1 MMFTAAPTMRLGSK
15 GFSASP
21 ASTRAGS
28 SSPPIPTAFFAQ
40 YPHTVPVARNSYP
53 DESSPGSSESLVS
66 VAGDDML
73 ATRPLNPSR
82 ISPPPGLEHLGSPV
96 LSEAEARPCL
106 EPFFLSPPAYRPQ
119 VAELPRTPPPPNTQ
133 PRLWRTVP
141 PPPSAPAPEIT
152 SQEAFATPPPREEPC
167 LRLDLSN
174 YLLEKTGVQAAHH
187 EDCKPCA
194 FFHTKGEAW
203 LQTRVLIFE
212 ALSQMAQMAGE
223 LQEPPITKRTTPE
236 AATAAFGL
244 FGQRYFAESIQG
256 AFRETGAKPEA
267 IDRIYVGNFAGEL
280 FNSQG
285 HLGAAVAAAHPA
297 LLHRPSMR
305 VEAACASGGLACA
318 EAVRAVC
325 AGDDI
330 VLAVGVEVQTEADS
344 RTGGTYLARA
354 ADFKRQSGIDD
365 FTFPALFARRAKAYL
380 EKYPEVKMA
389 DLATV
394 GVKAYS
400 NGNKNPLAHM
410 HTVQLPLE
418 KAVAGPEFLKNEELK
433 PFVRAT
439 HCSQV
444 SDGGAAAIFVSEEGL
459 QKCGLSKHQAVE
471 IVATD
476 YGAGD
481 LWSDPEDLAVMDT
494 TKAVVS
500 RMLASAGVKPSDLD
514 VAEVHDCFAIAEIL
528 MYEAIGLAA
537 PGKGTELVKSGAT
550 SLEGKIPV
558 NTGRALDKDLGHA
571 CFLRALKQCS
581 ISWHRS
587 FGLPRRL
594 VMPSIPAMFNLAEN
608 DDADEEES
616 DLPDLEDN
624 ESGGAIQGP
633 QGAASEADQVWRC
646 AGCDGHELYRD
657 GLWRWCCV
665 RCGSLEYY
673 RMDQPTYREAARP
686 RRAARQLLLQGVC
699 WAAAAGGGD
708 DELEPDHLEE
718 MTEPRRL
725 QGEHVDTILFYPKVR
740 EPLCAQTYLNHDEPI
755 RYPILRK
762 NIPPMTRMGPEK
774 GVKFRGGAPPQ
785 PPQWKYESHD
795 LRAFAKWSRKVEIW
809 QVQVA
814 HYMTSKEAALLLYT
828 SLTGEAEAEM
838 EHVPLEKINHPDG
851 IKYILDCLRKPMEQK
866 SVYQKRKFLA
876 DYEKI
881 SRYPGEGLRSFSNR
895 YRRIERSLE
904 ALGVS
909 ICGMYDSESR
919 GNRLLERARLSAAD
933 QRLIMVGAGYNLEFE
948 AITESMTMQYPEFR
962 AAPPVVTKDGTP
974 LTRTPGPKGKGATTP
989 NHSGKGGHTGKGP
1002 PPQRVYITE
1011 EPLDQIPENEEQPAE
1026 PDADENQDD
1035 QDNDNE
1041 AGEEDGETQDADD
1054 LAEVAEVLTVTA
1066 KKLAGLKLGRKYT
1079 GQPKKDPATLKKE
1092 TNCAICGERG
1102 HWKGDPE
1109 CPMAGQSVAPRSSPS
1124 APATTGARGATS
1136 KAGATGAPKGDGK
1149 GQKPAHQT
1157 FFVRDCGSFEATQA
1171 NDQPE
1176 YGTAFSVNVVF
1187 EVHDAPTGTDRFG
1200 KMMILDTACQRTCCG
1215 IGWEAQHSL
1224 DLTPHGLQTHHVDVT
1239 DAFQFGSG
1247 PPLVAKSRSYV
1258 PAGIGGASLI
1268 FGAGVLDAKIPL
1280 LASNKLLESLG
1291 MILDMPSSQVSFV
1304 SLGVTVPMLRTA
1316 TLQFASMSLLIAP
1329 SGTPC
1334 SPALIG
1340 AILLRSLRLEENL
1353 YVVKKI
1359 MDLRRHLFT
1368 SMGCAVNLGILD
1380 PEIYQAVPP
1389 ILDVRFAAPQGTCQL
1404 PAPRLCPVRQRVR
1417 QVRQVQEVPHETEM
1431 ERPPGDV
1438 GRPPRRKVRN
1448 LAANLATAIA
1458 LLVQYCTGGFQPE
1471 QQAVRAFSPGV
1482 PEFGYAQAIE
1492 FETPLPKAAAG
1503 SQQRIRDGAGPV
1515 AAGSSRGRV
1524 GELRLDRGTLKRL
1537 KGGWAR
1543 SARLLENER
1552 EIYDVLPATVN
1563 RRPPSIDVL
1572 CVFPGSDWLHEGLAS
1587 HRMTSTA
1594 LPLHVARRLRDDP
1607 DILGEALRAL
1617 RRLRPHVLYVSCLDF
1632 FPGGN
1637 KGPYVQHLIEEQ
1649 AQQGRTYIL
1658 ADSCDAAAV
1667 QTTIPGGSSFLLDRG
1682 PATQENL
1689 HNGIVELIRDYVATK
1704 EPMRFG
1710 IYQAL
1715 VTYRE
1720 PVRDLTAWDT
1730 IAEMMSRSFGSEGSR
1745 PFYIDPGSEVGK
1757 EVQNLLRMTAVR
1769 IQCVQR
1775 PTQRRLP
1782 QNVPYT
1788 ARAAFLIH
1796 SDDTR
1801 AVEVENLALVQR
1813 PKQRFAKPVRH
1824 ALLAYGDLIEET
1836 ETSPNVPA
1844 ETPITDLPTD
1854 ISFPNLSQQVPLEVR
1869 RAIAK
1874 AHINLGH
1881 ASPQEMLR
1889 LAVQTG
1895 NPSEMFL
1902 QTIRRLNC
1910 ATCARLKGPQ
1920 PPPPASTTIT
1930 ASQFGDRVEIDI
1942 FYLRDLTGKSC
1953 MVLGA
1958 VDVATRF
1965 HQAAVLETRNPEEA
1979 YRALETMWL
1988 RPFGLMV
1995 QLGADPDGTFQGTF
2009 EERLRSHGVLIDFC
2023 PADAHYKIAH
2033 VERQNAFL
2041 RTILE
2046 KLVDTFAATNVKD
2059 IELLIAPAL
2068 HAANSLILTRGRSA
2082 YQAVFGR
2089 TPRLPG
2095 GLFSDSNAL
2104 ATTPTTDAAATAEI
2118 VRAEAIKTIADLNVK
2133 QSLRR
2138 ALLRKTRHLLLEMAK
2153 EGGQEKRS
2161 GTTIA
2166 LVAIE
2171 QLRAATGY
2179 EAWIPDEAEVKA
2191 LKDAARTLDD
2201 SLWSDETGP
2210 PPPKRSLEQ
2219 DDVEMDPELGYD
2231 ISLPEV
2237 AAAVASSSAAPPP
2250 GAQPVVNTQVQS
2262 TLVYQPQVQNTVVHN
2277 TDSESKVCTENTKG
2291 NQKQIAETFGIGSS
2305 ACEQDSNSDQ
2315 HMEEPET
2322 PVMPTTVTVDRPT
2335 GPQQPGQVHAATASA
2350 ASSSRPSTTPVTSE
2364 APSGGPDPLLPAK
2377 RPFETLST
2385 LFFEDGYLQHCE
2397 PGDTLE
2403 QSFGPQTDL
2412 YYQTYLASNHRKDDL
2427 KGSPNKPANESDSS
2441 DTDWNDEARPNDPA
2455 KDLTRAEAKALDREI
2470 PWRKIL
2476 EMDQKTVEAFK
2487 AATEKEAKSWQ
2498 DWGSVKPLSHEQ
2510 ARKVL
2515 QDKILAR
2522 RVLRTRSCFRDK
2534 SRGIGD
2540 LIPKCRVVALGHKD
2554 PDIYRINRECATPNR
2569 TSEHVL
2575 FCVLTSGSNREF
2587 AQSGKK
2593 WFGWTGD
2600 ASTAFL
2606 QGDIQNDER
2615 EQPLY
2620 LLPPNDGITSL
2631 TSCWKAPLYL
2641 VCTNIYGLSNA
2652 PRLWSLTVIARLVS
2666 LGYRQH
2672 SFDKMVFMKFG
2683 PDGHLISLI
2692 IVYVDD
2698 FLGTY
2703 REDYDVTEVHKAF
2716 KWGAL
2721 QDFKLNEALTF
2732 KGKQL
2737 TLKENAAGRIYLH
2750 VCQRDFLD
2758 SMNAGRVPKGAD
2770 LTSFLTADQ
2779 KAEFRSVAGL
2789 LQWLSGQTRPE
2800 LAAVNSLSNH
2810 GAETTVG
2817 DLKTLFEA
2825 LDFAKETRDDG
2836 FIIADVP
2843 LDRSTAILVYT
2854 DASWANAEKCRS
2866 QCGVLVVLCAPT
2878 VLEKTTPAMIVD
2890 WRSSRSTRVCRS
2902 TLAAE
2907 ASAAD
2912 EGCDRAVYVSLF
2924 LGELLYNVPAHKVGQ
2939 RFLQLSA
2946 TDAKSLYD
2954 CVVSDS
2960 PNLSDKRSLVNVRAI
2975 QEVVSGNRF
2984 HWIPTDLMWADGLT
2998 KISHDLQASFHLWLQ
3013 DPTATLKK

>member
-1 MMFTAAPTMRLGSK
+1 
-15 GFSASP
+15 
-21 ASTRAGS
+21 
-28 SSPPIPTAFFAQ
+28 
-40 YPHTVPVARNSYP
+40 
-53 DESSPGSSESLVS
+53 
-66 VAGDDML
+66 
-73 ATRPLNPSR
+73 
-82 ISPPPGLEHLGSPV
+82 
-96 LSEAEARPCL
+96 
-106 EPFFLSPPAYRPQ
+106 
-119 VAELPRTPPPPNTQ
+119 
-133 PRLWRTVP
+133 
-141 PPPSAPAPEIT
+141 
-152 SQEAFATPPPREEPC
+152 
-167 LRLDLSN
+167 
-174 YLLEKTGVQAAHH
+174 
-187 EDCKPCA
+187 
-194 FFHTKGEAW
+194 
-203 LQTRVLIFE
+203 
-212 ALSQMAQMAGE
+212 
-223 LQEPPITKRTTPE
+223 
-236 AATAAFGL
+236 
-244 FGQRYFAESIQG
+244 
-256 AFRETGAKPEA
+256 
-267 IDRIYVGNFAGEL
+267 
-280 FNSQG
+280 
-285 HLGAAVAAAHPA
+285 
-297 LLHRPSMR
+297 
-305 VEAACASGGLACA
+305 
-318 EAVRAVC
+318 
-325 AGDDI
+325 
-330 VLAVGVEVQTEADS
+330 
-344 RTGGTYLARA
+344 
-354 ADFKRQSGIDD
+354 
-365 FTFPALFARRAKAYL
+365 
-380 EKYPEVKMA
+380 
-389 DLATV
+389 
-394 GVKAYS
+394 
-400 NGNKNPLAHM
+400 
-410 HTVQLPLE
+410 
-418 KAVAGPEFLKNEELK
+418 
-433 PFVRAT
+433 
-439 HCSQV
+439 
-444 SDGGAAAIFVSEEGL
+444 
-459 QKCGLSKHQAVE
+459 
-471 IVATD
+471 
-476 YGAGD
+476 
-481 LWSDPEDLAVMDT
+481 
-494 TKAVVS
+494 
-500 RMLASAGVKPSDLD
+500 
-514 VAEVHDCFAIAEIL
+514 
-528 MYEAIGLAA
+528 
-537 PGKGTELVKSGAT
+537 
-550 SLEGKIPV
+550 
-558 NTGRALDKDLGHA
+558 
-571 CFLRALKQCS
+571 
-581 ISWHRS
+581 
-587 FGLPRRL
+587 
-594 VMPSIPAMFNLAEN
+594 MFNLAEN

-624 ESGGAIQGP
+624 EGGSAIQGCGGVP
-633 QGAASEADQVWRC
+633 VVTGTSSTGTASGDGAVYGAEAWSTTGWTSRLTEKRPTDEAS
-646 AGCDGHELYRD
+646 GTTFLL
-657 GLWRWCCV
+657 GLLLLDYLLLR
-665 RCGSLEYY
+665 L
-673 RMDQPTYREAARP
+673 QARP
-686 RRAARQLLLQGVC
+686 RRAAHQALLQEVC
-699 WAAAAGGGD
+699 WAAAADGGD

-718 MTEPRRL
+718 TTEPRRL
-725 QGEHVDTILFYPKVR
+725 QGEHVDTILSYLKVR
-740 EPLCAQTYLNHDEPI
+740 EPLCAQNYLNHDEPI

-785 PPQWKYESHD
+785 PPLWKYESHD

-838 EHVPLEKINHPDG
+838 EHV
-851 IKYILDCLRKPMEQK
+851 
-866 SVYQKRKFLA
+866 KFLA
-876 DYEKI
+876 DYEQI

-909 ICGMYDSESR
+909 ICGMHDSESR

-933 QRLIMVGAGYNLEFE
+933 QRLIMVGASYNLEFE

-974 LTRTPGPKGKGATTP
+974 LIRTKGKG
-989 NHSGKGGHTGKGP
+989 NHNNGPVGKGTPAGKGQHQ
-1002 PPQRVYITE
+1002 PQRVYITE
-1011 EPLDQIPENEEQPAE
+1011 EHLEQIPENEEQPAE
-1026 PDADENQDD
+1026 ADADE
-1035 QDNDNE
+1035 DNE
-1041 AGEEDGETQDADD
+1041 EQAEDDAAGDDDGDANEAED
-1054 LAEVAEVLTVTA
+1054 LAKVAEVLTVTA
-1066 KKLAGLKLGRKYT
+1066 KKLAGLKLG
-1079 GQPKKDPATLKKE
+1079 
-1092 TNCAICGERG
+1092 
-1102 HWKGDPE
+1102 DPE
-1109 CPMAGQSVAPRSSPS
+1109 CPMAGQGAGTRSSPS
-1124 APATTGARGATS
+1124 APAAAGVKGPAGHATRPP
-1136 KAGATGAPKGDGK
+1136 ATGAPKGDGK
-1149 GQKPAHQT
+1149 GKKAPHQT
-1157 FFVRDCGSFEATQA
+1157 FFVRDFGSFEAAQVD
-1171 NDQPE
+1171 DQPE

-1187 EVHDAPTGTDRFG
+1187 EVRDAPTGTDRFG
-1200 KMMILDTACQRTCCG
+1200 KVMILDTACQRTCCG
-1215 IGWEAQHSL
+1215 LEWEAQHTL
-1224 DLTPHGLQTHHVDVT
+1224 DLVPHGLQTHHVDVT

-1247 PPLVAKSRSYV
+1247 PPLVAKGRSYV

-1304 SLGVTVPMLRTA
+1304 SLGVAVPMLRIDGHIA
-1316 TLQFASMSLLIAP
+1316 VRIDEFADCPEWHTMQSSIDWCDPPPELAARGELVD
-1329 SGTPC
+1329 
-1334 SPALIG
+1334 G
-1340 AILLRSLRLEENL
+1340 AR
-1353 YVVKKI
+1353 VVKKV

-1389 ILDVRFAAPQGTCQL
+1389 ILDVRF
-1404 PAPRLCPVRQRVR
+1404 
-1417 QVRQVQEVPHETEM
+1417 VQEVPHETEM

-1438 GRPPRRKVRN
+1438 GRPPRHKVRN

-1458 LLVQYCTGGFQPE
+1458 LLVHYCTGGFQPE
-1471 QQAVRAFSPGV
+1471 QQPVRAFSPGV
-1482 PEFGYAQAIE
+1482 PEFGYTQAIE
-1492 FETPLPKAAAG
+1492 LEAPLPKAAAG

-1515 AAGSSRGRV
+1515 AAGSRGRV

-1543 SARLLENER
+1543 SARFLENER
-1552 EIYDVLPATVN
+1552 EIYDVLPATVS
-1563 RRPPSIDVL
+1563 RPPPAIDVL
-1572 CVFPGSDWLHEGLAS
+1572 CVFRGSDWLHGGLAS
-1587 HRMTSTA
+1587 YRMTSTA

-1607 DILGEALRAL
+1607 EVLGEALRAL

-1632 FPGGN
+1632 FPGDN

-1667 QTTIPGGSSFLLDRG
+1667 QTTIPGGSSFLLDRS

-1689 HNGIVELIRDYVATK
+1689 HDGIVELIRDYVATK

-1757 EVQNLLRMTAVR
+1757 EVQNLLRITAVR

-1782 QNVPYT
+1782 QDVPYT

-1796 SDDTR
+1796 SDNTR
-1801 AVEVENLALVQR
+1801 AVEVENLALVQH

-1824 ALLAYGDLIEET
+1824 ALLAYGNLIEET
-1836 ETSPNVPA
+1836 ETPA

-1920 PPPPASTTIT
+1920 PPPPASTTVT

-1979 YRALETMWL
+1979 YRALEMMWL

-2082 YQAVFGR
+2082 YQAVFGSA
-2089 TPRLPG
+2089 PRLPG

-2138 ALLRKTRHLLLEMAK
+2138 ALLRKTRHVTAPDLQPGQPCSFWRWRKKGVKKRGGWLSAK
-2153 EGGQEKRS
+2153 FLSWDPSAPGKLAWVRS
-2161 GTTIA
+2161 GTATA

-2237 AAAVASSSAAPPP
+2237 AAAVASSSSLAAPPP
-2250 GAQPVVNTQVQS
+2250 AASAGSGAQPVVNTQVQS

-2277 TDSESKVCTENTKG
+2277 TARLGDPAQGSRRGMSTPRTPRARSAPRTPRAIRSRSPKPSALAAQPANRSEPQELQPLPSELPEPPVQLPSLDG
-2291 NQKQIAETFGIGSS
+2291 NLEHQELQPLPSELLEPPVPVPQTPLEVGLESAAYSS
-2305 ACEQDSNSDQ
+2305 APFEDSNSDQ

-2322 PVMPTTVTVDRPT
+2322 PVMPMTVTVERPT
-2335 GPQQPGQVHAATASA
+2335 GQQQPGQVQAASASA
-2350 ASSSRPSTTPVTSE
+2350 ASSPRPSTTPVTSE
-2364 APSGGPDPLLPAK
+2364 APSGGPDPLPPAK

-2441 DTDWNDEARPNDPA
+2441 DTDRNDEARPNDPA

-2476 EMDQKTVEAFK
+2476 EMDKKTVEAFK

-2534 SRGIGD
+2534 SRGIGE

-2587 AQSGKK
+2587 AQSGKE

-2721 QDFKLNEALTF
+2721 HDFKLNEALTF

-2758 SMNAGRVPKGAD
+2758 SMSAGRVPKGAD

-2779 KAEFRSVAGL
+2779 KAEFRSVAGS